1 MDRNKEL
8 LTAYIFW
15 KKMCELQN
23 ILFDHYGSDFIDL
36 HMDELSEKQGLKE
49 NDDFDWPF

>member
-1 MDRNKEL
+1 MEKKEEL

-15 KKMCELQN
+15 KKLCELQN

-36 HMDELSEKQGLKE
+36 HMEEMSEEQGL
-49 NDDFDWPF
+49 NDDEFEWPF